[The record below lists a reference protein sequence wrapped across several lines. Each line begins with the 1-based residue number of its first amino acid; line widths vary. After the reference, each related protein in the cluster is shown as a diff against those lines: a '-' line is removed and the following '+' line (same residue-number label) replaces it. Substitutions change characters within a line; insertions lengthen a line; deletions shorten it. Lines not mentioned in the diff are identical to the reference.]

1 MVIVV
6 CSCDKNKDLFYPFY
20 HCMEKYYTNH
30 PKIIYTTET
39 IKNPYYETINKNYP
53 LEKWTKR
60 IRETLKEIPDNE
72 ILLMIDDI
80 FIRKPV
86 DTKRIDYA
94 RANLKGNIACF
105 NFEKVFNP
113 EDKESG
119 LNGWKIRKKGS
130 DYELSIMCGLWDKEK
145 LIHILEK
152 DSNPWDVEYNQDT
165 KGYDYYINSR
175 DYIIDWG
182 YKTFNPVG
190 VVKGKWAR
198 EIVDFFK
205 KEGIEIDYEKR
216 GFIN

>member
-20 HCMEKYYTNH
+20 HCIEKYYFNH
-30 PKIIYTTET
+30 PKIIYVTET

-80 FIRKPV
+80 FIRNPV

-94 RANLKGNIACF
+94 RANLKGNIAMF

-119 LNGWKIRKKGS
+119 LDGFKIRKKGS
-130 DYELSIMCGLWDKEK
+130 DYELSIMCGLWNKEK
-145 LIHILEK
+145 LIHVLEK
-152 DSNPWDVEYNQDT
+152 DSDPWSVEYNQDT
-165 KGYDYYINSR
+165 KGYDYYINSG

-182 YKTFNPVG
+182 YKTFKPVG

>member
-30 PKIIYTTET
+30 PKIIYSTET

-113 EDKESG
+113 NDKESG

-130 DYELSIMCGLWDKEK
+130 EYELSLMCGLWNKEK
-145 LIHILEK
+145 LIHVLEK

-165 KGYDYYINSR
+165 KGYDYYINSG

-182 YKTFNPVG
+182 YKTFKPVG

-198 EIVDFFK
+198 EAVDFFK

>member
-6 CSCDKNKDLFYPFY
+6 CSCDKDEDLFYPFY
-20 HCMEKYYTNH
+20 HCMEKYYPNH
-30 PKIIYTTET
+30 PKIIYSTET

-94 RANLKGNIACF
+94 RANLKGNIAMF

-113 EDKESG
+113 DDKESG
-119 LNGWKIRKKGS
+119 LNGWKIRQKGS
-130 DYELSIMCGLWDKEK
+130 EYELSIMCGLWNKEK

-152 DSNPWDVEYNQDT
+152 DSDPWSVEYNQDT
-165 KGYDYYINSR
+165 KGYDYYINSG